1 MVIDLVLVLVLVNVA
16 GVSSILDVGVSV
28 VLYVSLSCLCNSL
41 LILQFIIITRGKS
54 SDDVTVFLMTLM
66 WVGRSILFPVLSSS

>member
-41 LILQFIIITRGKS
+41 LILQFIMITTRGKS
-54 SDDVTVFLMTLM
+54 RDDVTVFLMTLM
-66 WVGRSILFPVLSSS
+66 

>member
-66 WVGRSILFPVLSSS
+66 